1 MTSTTPIFGVGID
14 KDSSV
19 EPNITTTSDGD
30 KFVRQDA
37 KYLDFGIIERAKQS
51 LDITKTVDTVKITDA
66 SGRVLVDAK
75 VNSEGKLE
83 GQVTGVTGG
92 PSYGYIRAEIDNE
105 IIQGST
111 AQIGYK
117 ITVAN
122 NGEVDYADENFYK
135 YGEIPANDEGIIKIK
150 PTNIYDYLDNDMKI
164 DEDVT
169 NSNTQSTKWTYKTTS
184 EVEKSEIPT
193 LMEQYFM
200 SSITSETKE
209 DGTVIVKGL
218 EKVSSETMKKLFEQW
233 LEEVDMTEEVET
245 TSILTKIRALK
256 LNDRQVLEIE
266 GKELSPKDAPLEYNL
281 YSTSLL
287 SNSDEI
293 RLDNETE
300 ITDVDIVKNKNG
312 SYEKIPGRNISVEAS
327 NLYHK
332 AEWVSVTPPT
342 GENKDFIMILIISIS
357 AAIIIGTGIVF
368 IKKKVLK

>member
-1 MTSTTPIFGVGID
+1 
-14 KDSSV
+14 
-19 EPNITTTSDGD
+19 
-30 KFVRQDA
+30 
-37 KYLDFGIIERAKQS
+37 
-51 LDITKTVDTVKITDA
+51 
-66 SGRVLVDAK
+66 
-75 VNSEGKLE
+75 
-83 GQVTGVTGG
+83 
-92 PSYGYIRAEIDNE
+92 
-105 IIQGST
+105 
-111 AQIGYK
+111 
-117 ITVAN
+117 
-122 NGEVDYADENFYK
+122 
-135 YGEIPANDEGIIKIK
+135 
-150 PTNIYDYLDNDMKI
+150 MKI

-342 GENKDFIMILIISIS
+342 GENKDFVMILIISIS

>member
-1 MTSTTPIFGVGID
+1 
-14 KDSSV
+14 
-19 EPNITTTSDGD
+19 
-30 KFVRQDA
+30 
-37 KYLDFGIIERAKQS
+37 
-51 LDITKTVDTVKITDA
+51 
-66 SGRVLVDAK
+66 
-75 VNSEGKLE
+75 
-83 GQVTGVTGG
+83 
-92 PSYGYIRAEIDNE
+92 
-105 IIQGST
+105 
-111 AQIGYK
+111 
-117 ITVAN
+117 
-122 NGEVDYADENFYK
+122 
-135 YGEIPANDEGIIKIK
+135 
-150 PTNIYDYLDNDMKI
+150 
-164 DEDVT
+164 
-169 NSNTQSTKWTYKTTS
+169 
-184 EVEKSEIPT
+184 
-193 LMEQYFM
+193 M